1 VGSLLTL
8 SGDRPADPLR
18 DPHSRLS
25 EEPDL
30 RGRVVIRKAP
40 VRTGATAAR
49 RRRAFRAG
57 HRGRA
62 GCGPAAAGFHPAG
75 NLSAGR
81 SRSRPGGLRPAG
93 TAAHRVHRRAD
104 RPADPR
110 GPHRTRGAD
119 PGRQLPLPGADPAR
133 TGLCRPTPAGRRS
146 RRPPARRPDPAR
158 SRSLAAQDDAEQGRG
173 SADDSTVG
181 GDGKFSP
188 YRGLAA
194 FGADDAEFFF
204 GRAELTRMLVDRVAA
219 QVTAGGPLV
228 VTGPSGS
235 GKSSLLHAG
244 LVAALRRSP
253 DAEITVLQPK
263 RPTSSRRPRGNTTS
277 RRGCWAAWRGPRSA
291 VIPKHRTRSPS
302 SGSGRRRAPSARCRT
317 SCAGPLRNWDTTT
330 RRPLQPRPG
339 SDS

>member
-1 VGSLLTL
+1 VLTL
-8 SGDRPADPLR
+8 DDNYRCLERTLREQGFAAPRRQAADHGDRR
-18 DPHSRLS
+18 
-25 EEPDL
+25 
-30 RGRVVIRKAP
+30 P
-40 VRTGATAAR
+40 VA
-49 RRRAFRAG
+49 
-57 HRGRA
+57 
-62 GCGPAAAGFHPAG
+62 
-75 NLSAGR
+75 
-81 SRSRPGGLRPAG
+81 
-93 TAAHRVHRRAD
+93 
-104 RPADPR
+104 
-110 GPHRTRGAD
+110 
-119 PGRQLPLPGADPAR
+119 
-133 TGLCRPTPAGRRS
+133 
-146 RRPPARRPDPAR
+146 PDPAR

-181 GDGKFSP
+181 GDGEFSP